1 MSLPLGSIVGTVV
14 NAAFDLAGEIVVS
27 MTYTQHKA
35 VAYDPATGEV
45 PIVTADPGS
54 TVTPI
59 TVSAIV
65 GGYSQRETDG
75 QVIRVGDEKLLVKAS
90 ELAAITPNVDDYFLA
105 GSVKRLVLGI
115 ALDPTRTLYTFHTR
129 KAQE

>member
-14 NAAFDLAGEIVVS
+14 NAAFDLAGEIVVA

-35 VAYDPATGEV
+35 VSYNPATGEV
-45 PIVTADPGS
+45 PIVTSDPGS

-59 TVSAIV
+59 AVSAIV
-65 GGYSQRETDG
+65 GGYSQKEIDG
-75 QVIRVGDEKLLVKAS
+75 QTIRVGDERLLVKAS
-90 ELAAITPNVDDYFLA
+90 ELSAITPNVDDYFLA
-105 GSVKRLVLGI
+105 GSVKRQVLHI
-115 ALDPTRTLYTFHTR
+115 SLDPTGKLYTFHTR

>member
-1 MSLPLGSIVGTVV
+1 MSLPLGNIVTSVV
-14 NAAFDLAGEIVVS
+14 NAAFDLAGEIVVA

-35 VAYDPATGEV
+35 VSYNPATGEV
-45 PIVTADPGS
+45 PIVTTGS
-54 TVTPI
+54 GATVTPI
-59 TVSAIV
+59 TVNAIV

-75 QVIRVGDEKLLVKAS
+75 EVIRVGDEKLLVKAS

-105 GSVKRLVLGI
+105 GSVKRLVVNI
-115 ALDPTRTLYTFHTR
+115 ALDPTGKLYTFQTR